1 MTQKLPLKISMQLAI
16 KSGVPQLSEMRC
28 KFLGTRLNS

>member
-28 KFLGTRLNS
+28 KHC